1 VGAALT
7 YNRRNLAMISNLN
20 PYPKQPGFGRRV
32 AYAKRAL
39 KQLARKPWS
48 RLPVPSRAF
57 DNCFE
62 NGDGT
67 AVVWTLMQAARTD
80 PELEQGIIWLDGG
93 RGHLLKE
100 WQRIYGFPM
109 SVRPAFQ
116 QAAQPPVD
124 LVSPVQ

>member
-1 VGAALT
+1 
-7 YNRRNLAMISNLN
+7 MIPNLN

-32 AYAKRAL
+32 AHAKRAL

-48 RLPVPSRAF
+48 RSFVSSRDF

-67 AVVWTLMQAARTD
+67 AVVWALMQAARTD
-80 PELEQGIIWLDGG
+80 PELEQGILWLDGG
-93 RGHLLKE
+93 RGHLLTE
-100 WQRIYGFPM
+100 WRRIYTFPM
-109 SVRPAFQ
+109 SLRRAFQ